1 MKKTRILVLLLFLV
15 FGLIGCGLNEGSAIL
30 PENVV
35 EELQKQYP
43 DVNIE
48 LNNNDECYV
57 SAKSYQIDLDTA
69 ENIGKTCKINNL
81 KYVVQMGSRF
91 DVSVLYSDEKWYLVS
106 VTNVPD
112 VSSKKECEEAL
123 NSINNLMPTEDCLEL
138 YTAAL
143 YCYVAGWNKDE
154 LSNDEAFCAV
164 KYYNEIINFGGFES
178 TRNIENPDGS
188 VERNAKVF
196 YAPPYDYEDTKDELK
211 LYYEQGIIVIDKKD
225 YSVNIEEKKAENRDT
240 SNGEDSAVNPADI
253 HSYVDCGEIVQYSEI
268 TEDGD
273 FGDVDVTEVVS
284 ERYVTIYSDGTY
296 YYMFDYMNNML
307 TIAYINK

>member
-1 MKKTRILVLLLFLV
+1 MWYNLSYKLGIK
-15 FGLIGCGLNEGSAIL
+15 EASDIL

-43 DVNIE
+43 NVSIE

-57 SAKSYQIDLDTA
+57 SVKSYQIDLDTA
-69 ENIGKTCKINNL
+69 ENIGKTCKINKL
-81 KYVVQMGSRF
+81 KYVIQMGSQF
-91 DVSVLYSDEKWYLVS
+91 DISVLHSDEKWYLVS

-112 VSSKKECEEAL
+112 VSNKKECEVAL

-143 YCYVAGWNKDE
+143 YCYVEGWNKDE

-164 KYYNEIINFGGFES
+164 KYYKEIINFGGFES

-188 VERNAKVF
+188 VERNARVF
-196 YAPPYDYEDTKDELK
+196 YASPYDYEDIKDTLK
-211 LYYEQGIIVIDKKD
+211 LYYDQAILVIDKKD
-225 YSVNIEEKKAENRDT
+225 YSVNIEETREENRNT
-240 SNGEDSAVNPADI
+240 SDGEDSAVVPADI

-296 YYMFDYMNNML
+296 YYMFDYMNNVL
-307 TIAYINK
+307 KSPFLSFPRSVRL